1 MPAYRPLIPWVNAQ
15 RRSLFEIYVRLPMQ
29 LFSYSFWETVDGL
42 KHV

>member
-1 MPAYRPLIPWVNAQ
+1 MLAYRPLIPWVNANP
-15 RRSLFEIYVRLPMQ
+15 FEICVRLPLQ